1 MEKNLP
7 TSSDNTV
14 YIEIKQAQHNLNKIK
29 EYEIKIL

>member
-1 MEKNLP
+1 MEKKLT

-14 YIEIKQAQHNLNKIK
+14 YIEIKQAQHNLSKIE